1 MRRAHQGPKS
11 SYAEVAAG
19 RLDAGGTLETGS
31 VSPAQIS
38 DDLGEVRERVELP
51 VKRMESTRRFR
62 VLGEPGVTFLASG
75 TKFVSFFFEVADGLV
90 EAADFRADGLD
101 VGGFGAR

>member
-1 MRRAHQGPKS
+1 
-11 SYAEVAAG
+11 
-19 RLDAGGTLETGS
+19 

-62 VLGEPGVTFLASG
+62 QLP
-75 TKFVSFFFEVADGLV
+75 
-90 EAADFRADGLD
+90 
-101 VGGFGAR
+101 